1 MNPEQQFWAKIVAAG
16 FVAFMVPATLIFL
29 FIAWG
34 LS

>member
-1 MNPEQQFWAKIVAAG
+1 MNAEQEFWAKIGAAG
-16 FVAFMVPATLIFL
+16 FVAFMIPATLIFL